1 MKYLQRS
8 SPKEHVRWSLPIRG
22 AWIEMRSWRRSTPI
36 APRRSPSGERGLK
49 LRGDPRTDRL
59 RHRRSPSGERGLKSG
74 HHQRDQRPDRRRS
87 PSGERGLK
95 SCRPMR
101 PRSGV
106 GRSPSGERGLKSR
119 VLYVVLQFHTS
130 LPIRGAW
137 IEISSNTIT
146 SPSIKSLP
154 IRGAWIEIYL
164 LGAFVADWGSLPI
177 RGAWIEILC
186 CVITVMANV
195 SRSPSGERGL
205 KSRPVRRA
213 RRGKLQSLPIRGA
226 WIEIVRPDRPGWRL
240 GRVAP
245 HPGSV
250 D

>member
-1 MKYLQRS
+1 MMS
-8 SPKEHVRWSLPIRG
+8 FDV
-22 AWIEMRSWRRSTPI
+22 
-36 APRRSPSGERGLK
+36 
-49 LRGDPRTDRL
+49 
-59 RHRRSPSGERGLKSG
+59 
-74 HHQRDQRPDRRRS
+74 
-87 PSGERGLK
+87 
-95 SCRPMR
+95 C
-101 PRSGV
+101 
-106 GRSPSGERGLKSR
+106 RSPSGERGLKSR

-226 WIEIVRPDRPGWRL
+226 WIEIETGYRHNILIARRSPSGERGLKSFVVVVGL
-240 GRVAP
+240 AVK
-245 HPGSV
+245 
-250 D
+250 

>member
-1 MKYLQRS
+1 MS
-8 SPKEHVRWSLPIRG
+8 FDV
-22 AWIEMRSWRRSTPI
+22 
-36 APRRSPSGERGLK
+36 
-49 LRGDPRTDRL
+49 
-59 RHRRSPSGERGLKSG
+59 
-74 HHQRDQRPDRRRS
+74 
-87 PSGERGLK
+87 
-95 SCRPMR
+95 C
-101 PRSGV
+101 
-106 GRSPSGERGLKSR
+106 RSPSGERGLKSR
-119 VLYVVLQFHTS
+119 VLYVVLQFHT
-130 LPIRGAW
+130 
-137 IEISSNTIT
+137 
-146 SPSIKSLP
+146 SLP